1 MEPVET
7 SKLESSGSINISEH
21 DSDLRDRLNIT
32 FYTKLV
38 LATLLWKIYYIIIKK
53 LTNSTLKK
61 YSDSSKKLE
70 QAYAQVLSMTVSAI
84 ALVICSIYHVP
95 LFLQNYKNPS
105 SIFNLEIDPAGK
117 YLLMTLFGYFL
128 HDTIW
133 CIQNGWHEITNYCHH
148 LLSISFTFGMLVFN
162 NTQIETFIPCFMS
175 EISTIP
181 LNIRWFQRM
190 FHGSSSLTMDLIFM
204 GTFFFGRIIMASYF
218 TYWLAI
224 TEGPKMVR
232 YCCYGMDFVN
242 VFWFWKMIKMLQRR
256 KKTE

>member
-1 MEPVET
+1 MET

-162 NTQIETFIPCFMS
+162 NTQIETFILVLCQKSARSRWISGGFRGCFMGAVVW
-175 EISTIP
+175 
-181 LNIRWFQRM
+181 RWIWFSWELS
-190 FHGSSSLTMDLIFM
+190 FLEGLSWPVILLIGSRSLKALKWLDIVVMEWILW
-204 GTFFFGRIIMASYF
+204 TFFGFGK
-218 TYWLAI
+218 W
-224 TEGPKMVR
+224 
-232 YCCYGMDFVN
+232 
-242 VFWFWKMIKMLQRR
+242 
-256 KKTE
+256 